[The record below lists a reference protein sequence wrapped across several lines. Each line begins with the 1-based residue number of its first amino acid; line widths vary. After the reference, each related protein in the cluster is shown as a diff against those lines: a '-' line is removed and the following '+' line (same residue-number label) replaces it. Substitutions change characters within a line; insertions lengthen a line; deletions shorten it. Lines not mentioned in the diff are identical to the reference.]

1 MSAHLCLRLPL
12 LALAA
17 AALCTACQSN
27 GPTKE
32 EIEAAKSTLDCDHAG
47 DRILIRFADG
57 EARMLM
63 TDGTRVILYQ
73 VSVASGMR
81 YTNGLIELRGR
92 GMDLELSRDRQ
103 TVRMACKQYELPP
116 PKKD

>member
-1 MSAHLCLRLPL
+1 MSARLRLRL
-12 LALAA
+12 LVIAVT
-17 AALCTACQSN
+17 ALCAACQSQ

-47 DRILIRFADG
+47 DRILIRFGDG

-92 GMDLELSRDRQ
+92 GMDLELSRERQ
-103 TVRMACKQYELPP
+103 TVRMTCKQYELPP